1 MGTNCEAIVLLFE
14 HYDLRNKIELALA
27 TLLESLSVKAN
38 FLKIFQEF
46 EKNIFQYKKHI
57 LGVVS

>member
-1 MGTNCEAIVLLFE
+1 MVLLFE
-14 HYDLRNKIELALA
+14 HYDLRNKIKLALT
-27 TLLESLSVKAN
+27 TLLESLSVKGN

-46 EKNIFQYKKHI
+46 EKKFFKYKKHI